1 MVALVRIALS
11 RPYTFVVLALLLL
24 IIGPLAALRTP
35 TDIFPDIR
43 IPVIGVV
50 WQYTGLPPDQ
60 MAGRITT
67 PFERALTTTVNDIEH
82 IVSNSYNGFGIVKI
96 FFQPNVD
103 IRTANAQVTAIS
115 QTLIK
120 AMPPGATPPLILNY
134 YASTVPIIQVAL
146 SGDGLTEQNLADI
159 GINQL
164 RTPLITV
171 PGAAIPYPYGGKMR
185 QIQIDL
191 DPQALQSRGLS
202 GQDVANALAAQNL
215 ITPAGTQKI
224 GTFEYNIQ
232 LNNSPLKME
241 ELGDLPIKTVNGAMV
256 YVRDIATVRDGNP
269 PQTNIVHV
277 NGNRSVLMMVLKAGA
292 ISTLDIIAGIKQ
304 KVIDVKDQLPDALRI
319 GFIGDQSVF
328 VRSAISGVAYEG
340 IIAALLTSVM
350 ILLFLGSWRST
361 LIIAVSIPLSVFGA
375 VMMLWAIG
383 ETLNIMT
390 LGGLA
395 LAVGILVD
403 EATVTIENINWHL
416 EQGKGVETAIM
427 DGANQIVVPAF
438 VSLSCICIVFV
449 PMFFLTGVARFL
461 FVPLAEAVM
470 FAMLWSFILSR
481 TLVPTMAKYLLH
493 QHHTY
498 AEDEAPPP
506 SRNPLVRFQRG
517 FEARFEAVRDFYRDL
532 LALAIHGRGVFV
544 TVFLCFVAASFLLVP
559 FVGRNFFPSV
569 DTGSILMH
577 VRTQIGTRVEES
589 ANQFAEVQKA
599 IRWIIPPGE
608 IDTLADNI
616 GMPISGINMTYNNT
630 GVIGPQDGDIQIK
643 LKEGHRPTAGYVQ
656 ALREQLPRAFPGMT
670 FAFLPADIV
679 SQILNFGA
687 PAPIDLQVR
696 GADVNANFVYANKL
710 LSRLRRIPGIA
721 DARIQQSPSNPTFN
735 IDVDRT
741 RAQYVGLTERDVTN
755 SLVVNLAG
763 SGQVAPT
770 YYLNPD
776 NGVSYSIVM
785 QTPQYQIDSLSALEA
800 LPITAGNAGTPPI
813 LGGIADITRS
823 TSSAVVSQ
831 YDIQPMVQIYATPQG
846 RDLGAVAAD
855 VKAII
860 ADTAKEVPKGS
871 SVVLLGQVQTMNDA
885 FSGLLFGLLAA
896 IVLIYLLIVVNFQS
910 WSDPFVI
917 ITALPAA
924 LAGIVW
930 TLFATRTTLSVPA
943 LTGAIMCMGVA
954 TANSVLVI
962 SFAKER
968 YEELGD
974 PVAAAIEAGFVRF
987 RPVVM
992 TALAMIIGMMPMA
1005 LALGDGGEQNAPLGR
1020 AVVGGLIFATVATLI
1035 FVPVVFSMV
1044 HSKQGARAAAAPET
1058 INAHWRQSRRRTGD
1072 FKCPL
1077 NEALRSRAGSWAS
1090 SGSSPASSRCWWW

>member
-1 MVALVRIALS
+1 MIGLVRIALS

-24 IIGPLAALRTP
+24 LLGPLAALRTP

-60 MAGRITT
+60 MSGRITT
-67 PFERALTTTVNDIEH
+67 PFERVLTTTVNDIEH
-82 IVSNSYNGFGIVKI
+82 IVANSYNGFGIVKI

-115 QTLIK
+115 QTLLK
-120 AMPPGATPPLILNY
+120 QLPPGATPPLILNY
-134 YASTVPIIQVAL
+134 NASTVPIIQVAL
-146 SGDGLTEQNLADI
+146 SGEGLTEQNLADI

-171 PGAAIPYPYGGKMR
+171 PGAAIPYPYGGKQR

-191 DPQALQSRGLS
+191 NSAALQARGLS
-202 GQDVANALAAQNL
+202 GQDVANTLAAQNL
-215 ITPAGTQKI
+215 ITPVGTQKI
-224 GTFEYNIQ
+224 GGFEYNIQ
-232 LNNSPLKME
+232 LNNSPLKIE
-241 ELGDLPIKTVNGAMV
+241 ELGELPIKAVGGAMV
-256 YVRDIATVRDGNP
+256 YVRDVASVRDGNP

-277 NGNRSVLMMVLKAGA
+277 DGNRSVLMMVLKAGA
-292 ISTLDIIAGIKQ
+292 ISTLDIISGIKQ
-304 KVIDVKDQLPDALRI
+304 KVIDVKAQLPDNLRI
-319 GFIGDQSVF
+319 NFVGDQSVF
-328 VRSAISGVAYEG
+328 VRSAIGGVANEG
-340 IIAALLTSVM
+340 VIAACLTSLM

-361 LIIAVSIPLSVFGA
+361 VIIAVSIPLSILGA
-375 VMMLWAIG
+375 IIMLSAVG

-403 EATVTIENINWHL
+403 DATVTIENINYHL
-416 EQGKGVETAIM
+416 EQGKPVTQAIL
-427 DGANQIVVPAF
+427 DGAQQIVTPAF
-438 VSLSCICIVFV
+438 VSLLCICIVFV

-461 FVPLAEAVM
+461 FVPMAEAVM
-470 FAMLWSFILSR
+470 FAMMWSFILSR
-481 TLVPTMAKYLLH
+481 TLVPTMANYLLKPH
-493 QHHTY
+493 THH
-498 AEDEAPPP
+498 EGEGPPP
-506 SRNPLVRFQRG
+506 TRNPLVKFQRG
-517 FEARFEAVRDFYRDL
+517 FEARFERLRRGYGDL
-532 LALAIHGRGVFV
+532 LSLALGHRAMFV
-544 TVFLCFVAASFLLVP
+544 TGFLGFVALSFLLVP
-559 FVGRNFFPSV
+559 FLGRNFFPSV
-569 DTGSILMH
+569 DAGNILLH
-577 VRTQIGTRVEES
+577 ARTQVGTRVEES
-589 ANQFAEVQKA
+589 ANQFAEVQKV
-599 IRWIIPPGE
+599 IRKIIPPGE
-608 IDTLADNI
+608 IETLTDNI

-643 LKEGHRPTAGYVQ
+643 LREGHRPTEEYVK
-656 ALREQLPRAFPGMT
+656 AMREQLPKAFPGMT

-696 GADVNANFVYANKL
+696 GANLDANFAYASKL
-710 LSRLRRIPGIA
+710 LGRIRRIPGIA

-763 SGQVAPT
+763 SSQVAPT

-785 QTPQYQIDSLSALEA
+785 QTPQYQIDSLNALQA
-800 LPITAGNAGTPPI
+800 LPLTATGNPQSPI
-813 LGGIADITRS
+813 LGGIANITR
-823 TSSAVVSQ
+823 TISSAVVSQ
-831 YDIQPMVQIYATPQG
+831 YDIQSMVQIFATPQG

-855 VKAII
+855 VRALI
-860 ADTAKEVPKGS
+860 AETAKELPKGS
-871 SVVLLGQVQTMNDA
+871 SVVLLGQVQTMNSA

-896 IVLIYLLIVVNFQS
+896 AVLIYLLIVVNFQS

-917 ITALPAA
+917 VTALPAA

-930 TLFATRTTLSVPA
+930 MLFTTQTTLSVPA

-962 SFAKER
+962 SFARER

-974 PVAAAIEAGFVRF
+974 PVLAALEAGFVRF
-987 RPVVM
+987 RPVLM
-992 TALAMIIGMMPMA
+992 TALAMIIGMAPMA
-1005 LALGDGGEQNAPLGR
+1005 LGLGEGGEQNAPLGR
-1020 AVVGGLIFATVATLI
+1020 AVIGGLIFATIATLI

-1044 HSKQGARAAAAPET
+1044 HRKYDPKA
-1058 INAHWRQSRRRTGD
+1058 
-1072 FKCPL
+1072 
-1077 NEALRSRAGSWAS
+1077 
-1090 SGSSPASSRCWWW
+1090 ASSRQASSPDVQNAH

>member
-1 MVALVRIALS
+1 MIALVRIALS

-24 IIGPLAALRTP
+24 LLGPLAALRTP

-60 MAGRITT
+60 MSGRITT

-82 IVSNSYNGFGIVKI
+82 IVANSYNGFGIIKI

-115 QTLIK
+115 QTMIK
-120 AMPPGATPPLILNY
+120 QLPPGSTPPLILNY
-134 YASTVPIIQVAL
+134 NASTVPIIQVAL
-146 SGDGLTEQNLADI
+146 SGEGLTEQNLADI

-171 PGAAIPYPYGGKMR
+171 PGAAIPYPYGGKQR

-191 DPQALQSRGLS
+191 NSAALQARGLS
-202 GQDVANALAAQNL
+202 GQDVANTLAAQNL
-215 ITPAGTQKI
+215 ITPVGTQKI
-224 GTFEYNIQ
+224 GQFEYNIQ
-232 LNNSPLKME
+232 LNNSPLRID
-241 ELGDLPIKTVNGAMV
+241 ELGNLPIKTVNGAMV
-256 YVRDIATVRDGNP
+256 YVRDVASVRDGNP

-277 NGNRSVLMMVLKAGA
+277 DGNRSVLMMVLKAGA

-304 KVIDVKDQLPDALRI
+304 KVIDVKSQMPDALKI
-319 GFIGDQSVF
+319 GFVGDQSVF
-328 VRSAISGVAYEG
+328 VRSAISGVANEG
-340 IIAALLTSVM
+340 MIAACLTSLM

-361 LIIAVSIPLSVFGA
+361 VIIAVSIPLSILGA
-375 VMMLWAIG
+375 IIMLSAIG

-403 EATVTIENINWHL
+403 DATVTIENINYHL
-416 EQGKGVETAIM
+416 EQGKPVTQSIL
-427 DGANQIVVPAF
+427 DGANQIVTPAF
-438 VSLSCICIVFV
+438 VSLLCICIVFV

-461 FVPLAEAVM
+461 FVPMALAVM
-470 FAMLWSFILSR
+470 FAMTWSFILSR
-481 TLVPTMAKYLLH
+481 TLVPTMANYLLKPH
-493 QHHTY
+493 THHDG
-498 AEDEAPPP
+498 ELPP
-506 SRNPLVRFQRG
+506 SRNPLIRFQRA
-517 FEARFEAVRDFYRDL
+517 FEARFERFRQFYRDL
-532 LALAIHGRGVFV
+532 LSMALGRRGVFV
-544 TVFLCFVAASFLLVP
+544 TCFLAFVALSFLLVP
-559 FVGRNFFPSV
+559 FLGRNFFPAV
-569 DTGSILMH
+569 DAGNILLH
-577 VRTQIGTRVEES
+577 VRTQVGTRVEES
-589 ANQFAEVQKA
+589 ANQFAEVQKT
-599 IRWIIPPGE
+599 IRKIIPPGE
-608 IDTLADNI
+608 IETLTDNI

-630 GVIGPQDGDIQIK
+630 GVIGPQDGDVQIK
-643 LKEGHRPTAGYVQ
+643 LREGHRPTAEYVKL
-656 ALREQLPRAFPGMT
+656 LRERLPQAFPGMT

-687 PAPIDLQVR
+687 PAPIDLQIR
-696 GADVNANFVYANKL
+696 GANLDANFAYASNL
-710 LSRLRRIPGIA
+710 LSRIRRIPGVA

-785 QTPQYQIDSLSALEA
+785 QTPQYQIDSLQALQA
-800 LPITAGNAGTPPI
+800 LPLTATGNPQSPI
-813 LGGIADITRS
+813 LGGIANITR
-823 TSSAVVSQ
+823 TASSAVVSQ
-831 YDIQPMVQIYATPQG
+831 YDIQSMVQIFATPQD

-855 VKAII
+855 VRALL
-860 ADTAKEVPKGS
+860 AETAKDVPKGS
-871 SVVLLGQVQTMNDA
+871 SVVLLGQVQTMNSA

-896 IVLIYLLIVVNFQS
+896 AVLIYLLIVVNFQS

-917 ITALPAA
+917 ISALPAA

-930 TLFATRTTLSVPA
+930 MLFTTQTTLSVPA

-962 SFAKER
+962 AFARER
-968 YEELGD
+968 YEEVGD
-974 PVAAAIEAGFVRF
+974 PIVAALEAGFVRF
-987 RPVVM
+987 RPVLM
-992 TALAMIIGMMPMA
+992 TALAMIIGMAPMA
-1005 LALGDGGEQNAPLGR
+1005 LGLGEGGEQNAPLGR
-1020 AVVGGLIFATVATLI
+1020 AVIGGLIFATIATLI

-1044 HSKQGARAAAAPET
+1044 HKKVAPKP
-1058 INAHWRQSRRRTGD
+1058 A
-1072 FKCPL
+1072 P
-1077 NEALRSRAGSWAS
+1077 
-1090 SGSSPASSRCWWW
+1090 PASVAPAH

>member
-1 MVALVRIALS
+1 VIEPADRAGAVAARNAYFMVALVRIALS

-35 TDIFPDIR
+35 TDIFPNIG

-60 MAGRITT
+60 MSGRIVT

-134 YASTVPIIQVAL
+134 SASTVPIIQVAL

-171 PGAAIPYPYGGKMR
+171 QGAAIPYPYGGKQR

-191 DPQALQSRGLS
+191 DPQALQARGLS

-215 ITPAGTQKI
+215 ITPVGTQKI
-224 GTFEYNIQ
+224 GEFEYNIQ

-241 ELGDLPIKTVNGAMV
+241 ELGDLPIKAVGGAMV
-256 YVRDIATVRDGNP
+256 YVRDVAHVRDGNP

-277 NGNRSVLMMVLKAGA
+277 NGNRSVLMMVLKAGFT
-292 ISTLDIIAGIKQ
+292 STLDIIAGIKQ
-304 KVIDVKDQLPDALRI
+304 KVIDVKDQMPDALRI

-340 IIAALLTSVM
+340 VLAALLTSVM

-361 LIIAVSIPLSVFGA
+361 LIIAVSIPLSVMGA
-375 VMMLWAIG
+375 IVMLWAIG

-416 EQGKGVETAIM
+416 EQGKAVETAIM

-438 VSLSCICIVFV
+438 VSLLCICIVFV

-461 FVPLAEAVM
+461 FVPMAEAVM

-481 TLVPTMAKYLLH
+481 TLVPTMANYLLL
-493 QHHTY
+493 QHVDH
-498 AEDEAPPP
+498 AVGPPP

-517 FEARFEAVRDFYRDL
+517 FEASFEHVRGSYRDL
-532 LALAIHGRGVFV
+532 LSFAMRGRAVFV
-544 TVFLCFVAASFLLVP
+544 LGFLAFVGASFLLVP
-559 FVGRNFFPSV
+559 YIGRNFFPAV

-577 VRTQIGTRVEES
+577 VRTQIGTRIEES
-589 ANQFAEVQKA
+589 ANQFADVQKA
-599 IRWIIPPGE
+599 IRKIIPPAE
-608 IDTLADNI
+608 IDTMADNI
-616 GMPISGINMTYNNT
+616 GMPISGINLTYNNT

-643 LKEGHRPTAGYVQ
+643 LKEGHRPTADYVQ

-687 PAPIDLQVR
+687 PAPIDLQIR
-696 GADVNANFVYANKL
+696 GANVLANFAYADKL
-710 LSRLRRIPGIA
+710 LNRLRHIPGIA
-721 DARIQQSPSNPTFN
+721 DARIQQSPDNPTFN

-755 SLVVNLAG
+755 SLTVNLAG

-770 YYLNPD
+770 YFLNPD

-785 QTPQYQIDSLSALEA
+785 QTPQFQVDSLGALET
-800 LPITAGNAGTPPI
+800 LPITAASTDNPPI
-813 LGGIADITRS
+813 LGGIANITR
-823 TSSAVVSQ
+823 TISSAVVSQ
-831 YDIQPMVQIYATPQG
+831 YDIQPMVQIFATPQG
-846 RDLGAVAAD
+846 RDLGALAAD
-855 VKAII
+855 VRAAI
-860 ADTAKEVPKGS
+860 ADTVKEVPKGS
-871 SVVLLGQVQTMNDA
+871 SVVLLGQVQTMNSA

-896 IVLIYLLIVVNFQS
+896 VVLIYLLIVVNFQS

-924 LAGIVW
+924 LAGIIW
-930 TLFATRTTLSVPA
+930 MMFATKTTLSVPA

-962 SFAKER
+962 SFARER
-968 YEELGD
+968 YDELGD

-987 RPVVM
+987 RPVLM
-992 TALAMIIGMMPMA
+992 TALAMIIGMTPMA
-1005 LALGDGGEQNAPLGR
+1005 LGLGDGGEQNAPLGR
-1020 AVVGGLIFATVATLI
+1020 AVIGGLIFATTATLM

-1044 HSKQGARAAAAPET
+1044 HRKHGVIVDAEPET
-1058 INAHWRQSRRRTGD
+1058 LYAH
-1072 FKCPL
+1072 
-1077 NEALRSRAGSWAS
+1077 
-1090 SGSSPASSRCWWW
+1090 

>member
-1 MVALVRIALS
+1 MTALVRIALS

-24 IIGPLAALRTP
+24 IIGPLAAMRTP
-35 TDIFPDIR
+35 TDIFPEIR

-67 PFERALTTTVNDIEH
+67 QFQRILTTTVNDIEH
-82 IVSNSYNGFGIVKI
+82 ITANSYNGVGIVKI

-103 IRTANAQVTAIS
+103 IRTANAQVTAVS
-115 QTLIK
+115 QTIIK
-120 AMPPGATPPLILNY
+120 QLPAGATPPLILNY
-134 YASTVPIIQVAL
+134 SASTVPIIQLAL
-146 SGDGLTEQNLADI
+146 SGDGLTEQHLGDI
-159 GINQL
+159 AINQL
-164 RTPLITV
+164 RTPLVTV
-171 PGAAIPYPYGGKMR
+171 NGAAIPYPYGGKQR

-191 DPQALQSRGLS
+191 DSSALQSLGLS
-202 GQDVANALAAQNL
+202 GNDVANALAAQNL

-224 GTFEYNIQ
+224 GGFEYNIQ

-304 KVIDVKDQLPDALRI
+304 KVIEVKDQLPDALRI

-361 LIIAVSIPLSVFGA
+361 LIIAVSIPLSVMGA
-375 VMMLWAIG
+375 IVMLWAIG

-416 EQGKGVETAIM
+416 EQGKAVETAIM

-438 VSLSCICIVFV
+438 VSLLCICIVFV

-461 FVPLAEAVM
+461 FVPMAEAVM

-481 TLVPTMAKYLLH
+481 TLVPTMAKYLLQ
-493 QHHTY
+493 QHEHH
-498 AEDEAPPP
+498 EGGPPP
-506 SRNPLVRFQRG
+506 SRNPLVWFQRG
-517 FEARFEAVRDFYRDL
+517 FERRFEQIRAGYRDL
-532 LALAIHGRGVFV
+532 LMFALRARAVFV
-544 TVFLCFVAASFLLVP
+544 IGFLCFIASSFLLVP
-559 FVGRNFFPSV
+559 YIGRNFFPAV

-577 VRTQIGTRVEES
+577 VRTQVGTRIEET
-589 ANQFAEVQKA
+589 ANQFADVQKV
-599 IRWIIPPGE
+599 IRKIIPPSE
-608 IDTLADNI
+608 IETLADNI

-643 LKEGHRPTAGYVQ
+643 LKEGHRPTADYIKV
-656 ALREQLPRAFPGMT
+656 LREKLPQAFPGMT

-696 GADVNANFVYANKL
+696 GANLEGNFAYANKL
-710 LSRLRRIPGIA
+710 LSRIRRVPGIA

-785 QTPQYQIDSLSALEA
+785 QTPQYQIDSLQALQA
-800 LPITAGNAGTPPI
+800 LPLTATGNPQSPI
-813 LGGIADITRS
+813 LGGIADIKRTI
-823 TSSAVVSQ
+823 SSAVVSQ
-831 YDIQPMVQIYATPQG
+831 YDIQSMVQIFATPQG

-855 VKAII
+855 VRALL
-860 ADTAKEVPKGS
+860 AETAKDVPKGS
-871 SVVLLGQVQTMNDA
+871 SVGLLGQVQTMNSA

-896 IVLIYLLIVVNFQS
+896 VVLIYLLIVVNFQS

-924 LAGIVW
+924 LPGIVW
-930 TLFATRTTLSVPA
+930 MLFTTGTTLSVPA

-962 SFAKER
+962 S
-968 YEELGD
+968 
-974 PVAAAIEAGFVRF
+974 
-987 RPVVM
+987 
-992 TALAMIIGMMPMA
+992 
-1005 LALGDGGEQNAPLGR
+1005 
-1020 AVVGGLIFATVATLI
+1020 
-1035 FVPVVFSMV
+1035 
-1044 HSKQGARAAAAPET
+1044 
-1058 INAHWRQSRRRTGD
+1058 
-1072 FKCPL
+1072 
-1077 NEALRSRAGSWAS
+1077 
-1090 SGSSPASSRCWWW
+1090 

>member
-1 MVALVRIALS
+1 MIALVRIALS

-60 MAGRITT
+60 MSGRITT
-67 PFERALTTTVNDIEH
+67 PFERSLTTTVNDIEH
-82 IVSNSYNGFGIVKI
+82 IVANSYNGFGIIKI

-115 QTLIK
+115 QTLLK
-120 AMPPGATPPLILNY
+120 QMPAGATPPLILNY
-134 YASTVPIIQVAL
+134 SASTVPIIQVAL
-146 SGDGLTEQNLADI
+146 SGEGLTEQNLADI

-164 RTPLITV
+164 RTPLVTV
-171 PGAAIPYPYGGKMR
+171 PGAAIPYPFGGKQR
-185 QIQIDL
+185 QVQIDL
-191 DPQALQSRGLS
+191 NSRALQSLGLS
-202 GQDVANALAAQNL
+202 GQDVSNTLAAQNL
-215 ITPAGTQKI
+215 ITPVGTQKI
-224 GTFEYNIQ
+224 GGFEYNIL
-232 LNNSPLKME
+232 LNNSPLKIE
-241 ELGDLPIKTVNGAMV
+241 DLGNLPIKTVNGAMV
-256 YVRDIATVRDGNP
+256 YIHDVATVRDGNP

-277 NGNRSVLMMVLKAGA
+277 DGNRSVLMMVLKAGS
-292 ISTLDIIAGIKQ
+292 ISTLDIIAGIKR
-304 KVIDVKDQLPDALRI
+304 KVVEVKDSLPDALKI

-328 VRSAISGVAYEG
+328 VRGAITGVAYEG

-361 LIIAVSIPLSVFGA
+361 VIIATSIPLAVLGA
-375 VMMLWAIG
+375 IIMLSMIG

-403 EATVTIENINWHL
+403 DATVTIENINYHL
-416 EQGKGVETAIM
+416 EQGKPVEQSIM
-427 DGANQIVVPAF
+427 DGANQIVTPAF
-438 VSLSCICIVFV
+438 VSLLCICIVFV
-449 PMFFLTGVARFL
+449 PMFFLQGVARFL
-461 FVPLAEAVM
+461 FVPMAEAVM
-470 FAMLWSFILSR
+470 FAMIWSFILSR
-481 TLVPTMAKYLLH
+481 TLVPTMAKYLL
-493 QHHTY
+493 QPHTHVG
-498 AEDEAPPP
+498 EGHAPLPR
-506 SRNPLVRFQRG
+506 SRNPLVRFQRA
-517 FEARFEAVRDFYRDL
+517 FEARFERVRGGYRDL
-532 LALAIHGRGVFV
+532 LSLTMQRRP
-544 TVFLCFVAASFLLVP
+544 LFVAGFLGFVGISFLLVP
-559 FVGRNFFPSV
+559 FLGRNFFPSV
-569 DTGSILMH
+569 DAGSILMH
-577 VRTQIGTRVEES
+577 VRSQIGTRVEET
-589 ANQFAEVQKA
+589 ANQFADVQKA
-599 IRWIIPPGE
+599 IRKIIPPAE
-608 IDTLADNI
+608 IETLADNI

-630 GVIGPQDGDIQIK
+630 GVIGEQDGDIQIK

-656 ALREQLPRAFPGMT
+656 ALRDQLPQEFPGMT

-696 GADVNANFVYANKL
+696 GNDANASFAYANKL
-710 LSRLRRIPGIA
+710 LSRVRRIPGIA
-721 DARIQQSPSNPTFN
+721 DARIQQSASNPTFN

-763 SGQVAPT
+763 SGQISPT

-785 QTPQYQIDSLSALEA
+785 QTPQYQIDSLGALET
-800 LPITAGNAGTPPI
+800 LPITAGGTDAPI
-813 LGGIADITRS
+813 LGGIANITRT

-846 RDLGAVAAD
+846 RDLGAVSAD
-855 VKAII
+855 IRTVI
-860 ADTAKEVPKGS
+860 ADTAKDVPKGG
-871 SVVLLGQVQTMNDA
+871 SVVLLGQVQTMNSA

-896 IVLIYLLIVVNFQS
+896 VVLIYFLIVVNFQS

-930 TLFATRTTLSVPA
+930 MLFSTQTTLSVPA

-962 SFAKER
+962 SFARER

-987 RPVVM
+987 RPVLM
-992 TALAMIIGMMPMA
+992 TALAMIIGMTPMA
-1005 LALGDGGEQNAPLGR
+1005 LGLGEGGEQNAPLGR
-1020 AVVGGLIFATVATLI
+1020 AVIGGLIFATIATLM

-1044 HSKQGARAAAAPET
+1044 HKMQDAKAAAAAPEKSH
-1058 INAHWRQSRRRTGD
+1058 AH
-1072 FKCPL
+1072 
-1077 NEALRSRAGSWAS
+1077 
-1090 SGSSPASSRCWWW
+1090 

>member
-1 MVALVRIALS
+1 MIALVRIALS

-60 MAGRITT
+60 MAGRITS
-67 PFERALTTTVNDIEH
+67 PFQRALTTTVNDIEH
-82 IVSNSYNGFGIVKI
+82 IVANSYNGVGIIKI

-115 QTLIK
+115 QTLLK
-120 AMPPGATPPLILNY
+120 QMPPGATPPLILNY
-134 YASTVPIIQVAL
+134 SASTVPIIQVAL
-146 SGDGLTEQNLADI
+146 SGEGLTEQNLADI

-164 RTPLITV
+164 RTPLVTV
-171 PGAAIPYPYGGKMR
+171 PGAAIPYPFGGKQR

-191 DPQALQSRGLS
+191 NLAALQARGLS
-202 GQDVANALAAQNL
+202 GQDVSNALAAQNL
-215 ITPAGTQKI
+215 ITPVGTQKI
-224 GTFEYNIQ
+224 GGFEYNIQ
-232 LNNSPLKME
+232 LNNSPLKIE
-241 ELGDLPIKTVNGAMV
+241 DLGNLPIKAVNGAMV
-256 YVRDIATVRDGNP
+256 YVHDVASVRDGNP

-277 NGNRSVLMMVLKAGA
+277 DGNRSVLMMVLKAGS

-304 KVIDVKDQLPDALRI
+304 KVIDVKDSLPDALKI

-328 VRSAISGVAYEG
+328 VRGAITGVAYEG
-340 IIAALLTSVM
+340 VIAALLTSVM

-361 LIIAVSIPLSVFGA
+361 IIIATSIPLAVLGA
-375 VMMLWAIG
+375 IIMLSAIG

-403 EATVTIENINWHL
+403 DATVTIENINYHL
-416 EQGKGVETAIM
+416 EQGKEVEQSIL
-427 DGANQIVVPAF
+427 DGANQIVTPAF
-438 VSLSCICIVFV
+438 VSLLCICIVFV
-449 PMFFLTGVARFL
+449 PMFFLQGVARFL
-461 FVPLAEAVM
+461 FVPMAEAVM
-470 FAMLWSFILSR
+470 FAMIWSFILSR
-481 TLVPTMAKYLLH
+481 TLVPTMAKYLLQPH
-493 QHHTY
+493 THHG
-498 AEDEAPPP
+498 EDEAPPP

-517 FEARFEAVRDFYRDL
+517 FEARFERIRGGYRDL
-532 LALAIHGRGVFV
+532 LSMAMARRPLFVIGFLGLVGV
-544 TVFLCFVAASFLLVP
+544 SFLLVP
-559 FVGRNFFPSV
+559 FLGRNFFPSV
-569 DTGSILMH
+569 DAGSILMH
-577 VRTQIGTRVEES
+577 VRTQVGTRVEET
-589 ANQFAEVQKA
+589 ANQFADVQKA
-599 IRWIIPPGE
+599 IRKIIPPGE
-608 IDTLADNI
+608 IETLADNI

-630 GVIGPQDGDIQIK
+630 GVIGSQDGDIQIK
-643 LKEGHRPTAGYVQ
+643 LKEGHRPTVEYVQ
-656 ALREQLPRAFPGMT
+656 ALREQLPGAFPGMT

-696 GADVNANFVYANKL
+696 GADLTANFAYANKL
-710 LSRLRRIPGIA
+710 LSRVRRIPGIA
-721 DARIQQSPSNPTFN
+721 DARIQQSPNNPSLK

-763 SGQVAPT
+763 SAQVAPT
-770 YYLNPD
+770 YYLNPE

-785 QTPQYQIDSLSALEA
+785 QTPQYQIDSMSALET
-800 LPITAGNAGTPPI
+800 LPITGGAGGAPI
-813 LGGIADITRS
+813 LGGIANISRT
-823 TSSAVVSQ
+823 TSNAVVSQ
-831 YDIQPMVQIYATPQG
+831 YDIQSLVQIYATPQG

-855 VKAII
+855 VRTAM

-871 SVVLLGQVQTMNDA
+871 SVVLLGQVQTMNSA

-930 TLFATRTTLSVPA
+930 MLFTTHTTLSVPA

-962 SFAKER
+962 SFARER

-974 PVAAAIEAGFVRF
+974 PIAAAIEAGFVRF
-987 RPVVM
+987 RPVLM
-992 TALAMIIGMMPMA
+992 TALAMIIGMAPMA
-1005 LALGDGGEQNAPLGR
+1005 LGLGEGGEQNAPLGR
-1020 AVVGGLIFATVATLI
+1020 AVIGGLIFATIATLM

-1044 HSKQGARAAAAPET
+1044 HKIQGPKTQGAKTPDARTQGGNAATSPEKSH
-1058 INAHWRQSRRRTGD
+1058 AH
-1072 FKCPL
+1072 
-1077 NEALRSRAGSWAS
+1077 
-1090 SGSSPASSRCWWW
+1090 

>member
-1 MVALVRIALS
+1 MVAIVRIALS

-60 MAGRITT
+60 MAGRIVT

-82 IVSNSYNGFGIVKI
+82 IVANSYNGFGIVKI

-115 QTLIK
+115 QTLLK
-120 AMPPGATPPLILNY
+120 FMPPGATPPLILNY
-134 YASTVPIIQVAL
+134 NASTVPIIQLAL
-146 SGDGLTEQNLADI
+146 SGEGMTEQGLFDI
-159 GINQL
+159 ATNQL

-171 PGAAIPYPYGGKMR
+171 PGAAIPWPYGGKQR
-185 QIQIDL
+185 QIQIDINPSKL
-191 DPQALQSRGLS
+191 QALGLS

-215 ITPAGTQKI
+215 ITPVGTQKI
-224 GTFEYNIQ
+224 GEFEYNLQ
-232 LNNSPLKME
+232 LNNAPLRIE

-256 YVRDIATVRDGNP
+256 YIRDVASVRDGNP

-277 NGNRSVLMMVLKAGA
+277 AGNRSVLMMVLKAGF
-292 ISTLDIIAGIKQ
+292 ISTLDIISGIKQ
-304 KVIDVKDQLPDALRI
+304 KVIDVRHTLPDALRI
-319 GFIGDQSVF
+319 GFIGDQGVF
-328 VRSAISGVAYEG
+328 VRSAITGVAYEG
-340 IIAALLTSVM
+340 VIAALLTSVM

-361 LIIAVSIPLSVFGA
+361 LIIAVSIPLSVMGA
-375 VMMLWAIG
+375 IAMLWALG

-416 EQGKGVETAIM
+416 EHGKPVETAIM

-438 VSLSCICIVFV
+438 VSLLCICIVFV
-449 PMFFLTGVARFL
+449 PMFFLTGVPRFL
-461 FVPLAEAVM
+461 FVPMAEAVM

-493 QHHTY
+493 QHVEH
-498 AEDEAPPP
+498 EDGPPP
-506 SRNPLVRFQRG
+506 TRNPLVAFQRSFEAG
-517 FEARFEAVRDFYRDL
+517 FERVRASYRDL
-532 LALAIHGRGVFV
+532 LTFAIAGRRVFMLG
-544 TVFLCFVAASFLLVP
+544 FLGFVGASFLLVP
-559 FVGRNFFPSV
+559 FIGRNFFPAV

-577 VRTQIGTRVEES
+577 VRTQIGTRIEES
-589 ANQFAEVQKA
+589 ANQFADVQKA
-599 IRWIIPPGE
+599 IRKIIPPAE
-608 IDTLADNI
+608 IETMADNI
-616 GMPISGINMTYNNT
+616 GMPVSGINMTYNNT
-630 GVIGPQDGDIQIK
+630 GVIGPQDGDVQIK
-643 LKEGHRPTAGYVQ
+643 LKEGHRPTADYVR

-696 GADVNANFVYANKL
+696 GANLDANFAYANQL
-710 LSRLRRIPGIA
+710 LNRIRRIPGVA
-721 DARIQQSPSNPTFN
+721 DARIQQSPNSPTFN

-755 SLVVNLAG
+755 SLTVNLAG

-785 QTPQYQIDSLSALEA
+785 QTPQFQIDSLGALET
-800 LPITAGNAGTPPI
+800 LPVTATATANPPI
-813 LGGIADITRS
+813 LGGISNIKRTV
-823 TSSAVVSQ
+823 SSAVVSQ
-831 YDIQPMVQIYATPQG
+831 YDIQPMVQIFATPQG
-846 RDLGAVAAD
+846 RDLGAIATDVRAA
-855 VKAII
+855 I
-860 ADTAKEVPKGS
+860 ADTAKDVPKGS
-871 SVVLLGQVQTMNDA
+871 SVVLLGQVQTMNSA
-885 FSGLLFGLLAA
+885 FAGLLLGLIAA
-896 IVLIYLLIVVNFQS
+896 VVLIYLLIVVNFQS

-924 LAGIVW
+924 LAGIIW
-930 TLFATRTTLSVPA
+930 MLFATETTLSVPA

-962 SFAKER
+962 SFARER
-968 YEELGD
+968 YLEHGD

-987 RPVVM
+987 RPVLM
-992 TALAMIIGMMPMA
+992 TALAMIIGMTPMA
-1005 LALGDGGEQNAPLGR
+1005 LGLGEGGEQNAPLGR
-1020 AVVGGLIFATVATLI
+1020 AVIGGLIFATTATLM
-1035 FVPVVFSMV
+1035 FVPVVFSMM
-1044 HSKQGARAAAAPET
+1044 HRKHGAKADAPLET
-1058 INAHWRQSRRRTGD
+1058 PHAH
-1072 FKCPL
+1072 
-1077 NEALRSRAGSWAS
+1077 
-1090 SGSSPASSRCWWW
+1090 